1 MGKMDS
7 LGDLNLM
14 DMFCE
19 EELMYTESLIIESLG
34 FPIRADLASGFSYW
48 MFQAEKYHDVSVQSS
63 EDAYWAESKRQPTC
77 NVLLSEQEED
87 EAGEFAQIEPANLF
101 LPIVFF
107 LLCAVIAVILQLY
120 YRWVSKREEKK
131 ASQRNLLSSK
141 RASMMGRVSTL
152 NLFASNRDVHN
163 PEPRR
168 SKYNDSDSKEEEEH
182 VNEDDRVAVKD
193 VENPGQEISQLANG
207 HEPSSW
213 CSTVAIMSGTFDT
226 IGGKGITDNVQT
238 DNDFNENDREYAKL
252 GKEGRFLIAR
262 IQLGQ
267 KISFK

>member
-19 EELMYTESLIIESLG
+19 EELMYTESLIIESPVG

-48 MFQAEKYHDVSVQSS
+48 MFQAEKYHGVSVQSS
-63 EDAYWAESKRQPTC
+63 EDAYWAESKRQPTR

-87 EAGEFAQIEPANLF
+87 KFA
-101 LPIVFF
+101 LPIMFF

-120 YRWVSKREEKK
+120 HQWVSKREEKK

-168 SKYNDSDSKEEEEH
+168 SKYNDSDSKEEEEN

-207 HEPSSW
+207 H
-213 CSTVAIMSGTFDT
+213 
-226 IGGKGITDNVQT
+226 
-238 DNDFNENDREYAKL
+238 
-252 GKEGRFLIAR
+252 
-262 IQLGQ
+262 
-267 KISFK
+267 